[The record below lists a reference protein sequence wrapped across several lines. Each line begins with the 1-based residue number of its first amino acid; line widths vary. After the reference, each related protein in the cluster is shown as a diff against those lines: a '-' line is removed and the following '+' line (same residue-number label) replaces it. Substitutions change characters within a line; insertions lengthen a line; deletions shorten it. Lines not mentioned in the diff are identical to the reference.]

1 MNDQERG
8 QLSTADIADGVRDDR
23 TTEEAATPQRMA
35 AGPGEATQERT
46 PLFADDQAAELQ
58 SRWQEVQTQFVDD
71 PRQAVQGADA
81 LVADL
86 MKRLATT
93 FADERNNLED
103 HWEHGDNVS
112 TEDLRVTL
120 QRYRSFFDRLL
131 SL

>member
-1 MNDQERG
+1 MSDQERDR
-8 QLSTADIADGVRDDR
+8 LSTADIANGVRDDR
-23 TTEEAATPQRMA
+23 STAQTGESPAAVEEP
-35 AGPGEATQERT
+35 PERA
-46 PLFADDQAAELQ
+46 PLFADDQAAELRA
-58 SRWQEVQTQFVDD
+58 RWQEAQTEFVDD
-71 PRQAVQGADA
+71 PRRAVQDADA

-103 HWEHGDNVS
+103 QWEHGDDVS
-112 TEDLRVTL
+112 TEELRVTL

>member
-1 MNDQERG
+1 MSDQEDGR
-8 QLSTADIADGVRDDR
+8 LSTADIANGVRDDR
-23 TTEEAATPQRMA
+23 STDEA
-35 AGPGEATQERT
+35 GESPAEREGAPERA
-46 PLFADDQAAELQ
+46 PLFAEDQATELRA
-58 SRWQEVQTQFVDD
+58 RWQEVQTKFVDD
-71 PRQAVQGADA
+71 PRQAVQDADA

-103 HWEHGDNVS
+103 QWEHGDNVS

-120 QRYRSFFDRLL
+120 QRYRSVFDRLL

>member
-1 MNDQERG
+1 MNDVGRG
-8 QLSTADIADGVRDDR
+8 RLSTADIANGVRDDR
-23 TTEEAATPQRMA
+23 STAKAAESPAAVEELP
-35 AGPGEATQERT
+35 ERAS
-46 PLFADDQAAELQ
+46 LFADDQASELRA
-58 SRWQEVQTQFVDD
+58 RWQEVQIEFVDD
-71 PRQAVQGADA
+71 PRQAVQDADA

-103 HWEHGDNVS
+103 QWEHGDDVS
-112 TEDLRVTL
+112 TEELRVTL